1 MPYRHAWI
9 WVALLLPAV
18 ALAFWPAYL
27 SRLGEASW
35 ILHAHGVTAT
45 LWIVLLVIQSWSID
59 RNARGLHRL
68 AGRASLALFP
78 LFWASGLLI
87 VHLMAAGFVARAN
100 PFQTLFGA
108 RLTPVDLLTSAALLW
123 LYYVAVSRRRSV
135 LVHSSAMLAIPLFL
149 VPPILVRLL
158 QIGGPLAIAGPDEFH
173 KFGYGL
179 ELANLLCIA
188 LALGLY
194 ARRPKTAW
202 PFLVAAATIAAQGLA
217 FETLGRSRAWEAA
230 MPSLASI
237 PTAAIATVALL
248 LSGAVVWAAWSAPA
262 GSRPR
267 GPQRP
272 AAATVARG

>member
-1 MPYRHAWI
+1 MPYRYAWI

-35 ILHAHGVTAT
+35 ILHAHGLTAT
-45 LWIVLLVIQSWSID
+45 LWIVLLVVQSRSID
-59 RNARGLHRL
+59 RNARRLHKIS
-68 AGRASLALFP
+68 GRASLALFP

-108 RLTPVDLLTSAALLW
+108 RLTPVDLLTSGAILY

-135 LVHSSAMLAIPLFL
+135 LVHASAMLAIPLFL
-149 VPPILVRLL
+149 VPPIFVRLF
-158 QIGGPLAIAGPDEFH
+158 QIGGPLAITGPHDFH

-179 ELANLLCIA
+179 ELANFLCIA
-188 LALGLY
+188 LALWLY

-202 PFLVAAATIAAQGLA
+202 PFLVAAAAIAAQGLA

-230 MPSLASI
+230 MPSLAAI
-237 PTAAIATVALL
+237 PTAAIAALGL
-248 LSGAVVWAAWSAPA
+248 VLSAATVWAAWSAPA
-262 GSRPR
+262 GARPR

-272 AAATVARG
+272 PEPAAAA

>member
-18 ALAFWPAYL
+18 AVAFWPAYL
-27 SRLGEASW
+27 MRLGEVSW
-35 ILHAHGVTAT
+35 ILHAHGITAT
-45 LWIVLLVIQSWSID
+45 LWIMLLVAQSWSIG
-59 RNARGLHRL
+59 RGARSLHRF

-78 LFWASGLLI
+78 LFWVAGLLI
-87 VHLMAAGFVARAN
+87 VHLMAAGFVARDN
-100 PFQTLFGA
+100 PFQSLFGA
-108 RLTPVDLLTSAALLW
+108 RLTPVDLLTSGAILF

-135 LVHSSAMLAIPLFL
+135 LVHASAMLAIPLFL
-149 VPPILVRLL
+149 VPPIFVRLF
-158 QIGGPLAIAGPDEFH
+158 QIGGPLAITGPNDFF

-188 LALGLY
+188 LALWLY

-202 PFLVAAATIAAQGLA
+202 PFLVAAAAIAAQGLA

-230 MPSLASI
+230 MPWLASI
-237 PTAAIATVALL
+237 PTAAIAAIGLL

-262 GSRPR
+262 RSRPS
-267 GPQRP
+267 GPRRSAP
-272 AAATVARG
+272 AVAPS